1 MLRPFAVW
9 HVAQVPS
16 NIRPDARSI
25 HIQRFGSLF
34 LRFVSFRNPIH
45 LPVVSL
51 KQPGKEPDGLRG
63 IVTPVVASSRTS
75 DMDAAFAAIT
85 HRLSGAMAMIADTR
99 MVKLAKGEPVNAA
112 VKLQLCCGKAE
123 RETSSS
129 STPVSIWKRP
139 GHPIVAPDGRRHA
152 HRLMGVT
159 SKKESPSPV
168 VIDHLADG
176 PRKASLDLKERK

>member
-1 MLRPFAVW
+1 MILPTGGESIQRPFAVW

-16 NIRPDARSI
+16 NIRPDPRST

-51 KQPGKEPDGLRG
+51 KLPGEEPDGLRG

-75 DMDAAFAAIT
+75 DMDAASAAIT

-112 VKLQLCCGKAE
+112 VKLQLCSGQAE
-123 RETSSS
+123 RDLFVLNSS
-129 STPVSIWKRP
+129 VDMEKARP
-139 GHPIVAPDGRRHA
+139 SYCGTRRTASRAPFYGRH
-152 HRLMGVT
+152 
-159 SKKESPSPV
+159 SKKEPV
-168 VIDHLADG
+168 ACRHRPPG
-176 PRKASLDLKERK
+176 R